1 MNPNSIENPFTGRI
15 AEEYKILEKICPA
28 AAHLSQR
35 IGKFVNAW
43 EPGTES
49 EILKILEIGCGTGV
63 TTLALLHSRPDLR
76 ITGVDISPVM
86 LEQARRNLAPALAE
100 NRLCLLE
107 NDALFCLRETP
118 AETFDIVASGYTL
131 HNFPNDYRGQVL
143 REILRVLKPGGVL
156 VNGDR
161 YALDNTVEHLK
172 VIQAEVRDYF
182 KVLMEMNLPDL
193 LEQWMVHLF
202 SDESPDRVMRMTE
215 ALDLMG
221 KIGYQSV
228 TVHFRNGVNALVSGV
243 KPWP

>member
-1 MNPNSIENPFTGRI
+1 
-15 AEEYKILEKICPA
+15 
-28 AAHLSQR
+28 
-35 IGKFVNAW
+35 
-43 EPGTES
+43 
-49 EILKILEIGCGTGV
+49 
-63 TTLALLHSRPDLR
+63 
-76 ITGVDISPVM
+76 
-86 LEQARRNLAPALAE
+86 
-100 NRLCLLE
+100 
-107 NDALFCLRETP
+107 
-118 AETFDIVASGYTL
+118 
-131 HNFPNDYRGQVL
+131 
-143 REILRVLKPGGVL
+143 VL